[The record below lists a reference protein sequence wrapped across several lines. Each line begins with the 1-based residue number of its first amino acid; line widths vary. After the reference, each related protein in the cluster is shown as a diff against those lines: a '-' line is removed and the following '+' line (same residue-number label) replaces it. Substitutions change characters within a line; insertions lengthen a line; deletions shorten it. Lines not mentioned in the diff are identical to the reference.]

1 VYSYVRGYLG
11 GVNRAES
18 GSECVL
24 LCGGVNRAQ
33 SGGSEC
39 VFLCGG
45 VNRAQSGGS
54 EYKCMSCIILGT
66 NHEIEM

>member
-1 VYSYVRGYLG
+1 MYSYVRGHLG

-18 GSECVL
+18 GPECVL

-33 SGGSEC
+33 SGGSGC
-39 VFLCGG
+39 
-45 VNRAQSGGS
+45 
-54 EYKCMSCIILGT
+54 KCMSCIILGT